1 MTLFRPCIDLHDG
14 KVKQIVG
21 GTLDGSEKPDTN
33 FVSEK
38 APEYYAQLYKQ
49 DDLAGG
55 HIIKLGPGNDEAAE
69 RALAAWRGKLQLGG
83 QVNSSN
89 AKSWIERGASQVIV
103 TSAVFKDGLID
114 FAELERICSA
124 VSPEKLVIDLS
135 CRKRDGKYCVVT
147 DRWTKFTD
155 SILSKELLEQFADCC
170 CEYLIH
176 AVDVEGKCSGI
187 DTDLVKLLAD
197 NSPIPCVY
205 AGGIKDMQDIEAI
218 EKYGAGRIAYTIGSA
233 LDIFGGKLSY
243 REIVQH
249 AAKSAN

>member
-1 MTLFRPCIDLHDG
+1 MSLFRPCIDLHDG

-21 GTLDGSEKPDTN
+21 GTLDGSENPDTN

-38 APEYYAQLYKQ
+38 APEYYAELYRQ

-55 HIIKLGPGNDEAAE
+55 HIIKLGPGNDEAAM
-69 RALAAWRGKLQLGG
+69 RALAAWKGKLQLGG

-89 AKSWIERGASQVIV
+89 AKMWIERGASQVIV
-103 TSAVFKDGLID
+103 TSAVFKDGKID
-114 FAELERICSA
+114 FAELERLTRA
-124 VSPEKLVIDLS
+124 VSPEQLVLDLS
-135 CRKRDGKYCVVT
+135 CRKKDGEYYVVT

-155 SILSKELLEQFADCC
+155 SKLSKELLEQFSDCC

-197 NSPIPCVY
+197 NSPIACVY

-218 EKYGAGRIAYTIGSA
+218 ESCGAGRIAYTIGSA
-233 LDIFGGKLSY
+233 LDIFGGRLSY
-243 REIVQH
+243 REIVEH
-249 AAKSAN
+249 ARRNC

>member
-38 APEYYAQLYKQ
+38 APEYYAELYRQ
-49 DDLAGG
+49 DNLSGG
-55 HIIKLGPGNDEAAE
+55 HIIKLGAGNDEAAE
-69 RALAAWRGKLQLGG
+69 RALAAWKGNLQLGG

-89 AKSWIERGASQVIV
+89 AASWIERGASQVIV
-103 TSAVFKDGLID
+103 TSAVFKDGTID
-114 FAELERICSA
+114 FKELDKLCNA
-124 VSPEKLVIDLS
+124 VTPEKLVLDLS
-135 CRKRDGKYCVVT
+135 CRKKDGCYYVVT

-155 SILSKELLEQFADCC
+155 SKLSKELLEELAGCC

-187 DTDLVKLLAD
+187 DTGLVRLLAD
-197 NSPIPCVY
+197 NSPIGCVY
-205 AGGIKDMQDIEAI
+205 AGGIKDMQDISLI
-218 EKYGAGRIAYTIGSA
+218 EQYGAGRIAYTIGSA

-249 AAKSAN
+249 AAKSAR

>member
-21 GTLDGSEKPDTN
+21 GTLDTSERPATN

-38 APEYYAQLYKQ
+38 APEYYAELYRQ

-69 RALAAWRGKLQLGG
+69 RALAAWKGKLQLGG

-89 AKSWIERGASQVIV
+89 AASWIERGASQVIV
-103 TSAVFKDGLID
+103 TSAVFKNGTID
-114 FAELERICSA
+114 FDELDKLCDA
-124 VSPEKLVIDLS
+124 VTPDKLVLDLS
-135 CRKRDGKYCVVT
+135 CRKKDGSYYVVT

-155 SILSKELLEQFADCC
+155 SKLSKELLEQFSGFC

-187 DTDLVKLLAD
+187 DTELVRLLAD

-205 AGGIKDMQDIEAI
+205 AGGIKDMQDIETI

-249 AAKSAN
+249 AAKSAC